1 MPVISFYLFVAFFF
15 QDLYHELHALDR
27 FEQEYCSRING
38 KGHTDRIEKGRFP
51 ICNNVFHFRGEIV
64 DALCHLL
71 YVCCVKNGIVDCP
84 LSELK
89 RIVKVRKEIFYSH

>member
-38 KGHTDRIEKGRFP
+38 KGHTDRIEKGWFP
-51 ICNNVFHFRGEIV
+51 ICNTVFHFGGGGGGGGFMSFGI
-64 DALCHLL
+64 CLL
-71 YVCCVKNGIVDCP
+71 
-84 LSELK
+84 
-89 RIVKVRKEIFYSH
+89 RKKWYCGLPII

>member
-38 KGHTDRIEKGRFP
+38 KGHTDRIEKGWFP
-51 ICNNVFHFRGEIV
+51 ICNTVFHFGGGGGGG
-64 DALCHLL
+64 
-71 YVCCVKNGIVDCP
+71 GIVFVFFN
-84 LSELK
+84 L
-89 RIVKVRKEIFYSH
+89 FFFFG